1 MYWTLDILSDKDPSI
16 TEDTT
21 HLWENQL
28 RDDSSPKLKFPIK
41 IKEDPMKGETIEF
54 KEPIIKEPGERKKE
68 TDKSPKLVITGKNK
82 TNKKKLF

>member
-1 MYWTLDILSDKDPSI
+1 
-16 TEDTT
+16 
-21 HLWENQL
+21 
-28 RDDSSPKLKFPIK
+28 
-41 IKEDPMKGETIEF
+41 MKGETIEF

>member
-21 HLWENQL
+21 NSWENQL

-54 KEPIIKEPGERKKE
+54 KEPIIKDPQERKKE